1 MACPHV
7 AGTAALVIAS
17 GEGDVRPCLQQTADD
32 LGAPGKDNLYGYG
45 LVDADE
51 AAHSTG
57 NQAPVA
63 DAGADQTALV
73 DETVSFDGSGS
84 YDPDGTIVSYEWD
97 FDYDSTT
104 FTVDASGVDLTN
116 PSHIYDSEGPYT
128 VALRVEDDDGD
139 ISSISTATLKVTA
152 PDEQAPVIIDA
163 TGDIDGTTGEPV
175 TVSATITD
183 NVGVVSA
190 TVHYTP
196 IDGTETTASMIEGAS
211 DVWSADVPVDSDKVG
226 TITYYISAQDATP
239 NTARDPTTGTY
250 SITVA
255 DKDDPGPI
263 PDLSATAVAGG
274 NVELAWSSVTDNIGV
289 VSYNIYRGSSE
300 ITNVTGLKHIA
311 TTSGTTY
318 TDTSGTEG
326 TTYYYAVTAVDAVG
340 NEADASNSPSA
351 TPDATAP
358 AISGVDSSDV
368 TGTSA
373 TIIWTTAEA
382 SDSVVNYGATT
393 PIMKSTESNLAM
405 VTSHSVTLTGL
416 APKTLY
422 YYEVQ
427 STDAAGNTA
436 TDNNVGA
443 YYTFTTTAPT
453 NKMHI
458 DSIDMTTT
466 KYRDRGWY
474 TSATAT
480 VTVVDSA
487 GALVESATVVGQW
500 SGLTS
505 DTDSEATGSNG
516 EVALYSDF
524 VKSARGTFTFT
535 VETVAK
541 DGWTYEPSGNNE
553 NSIDA

>member
-1 MACPHV
+1 VDYPARYDSVIAVAATDSNDNRASWSSTGSAVELAAPGVSIKSTYLGGRYAIKSGTSMACPHV

-274 NVELAWSSVTDNIGV
+274 NVELAWSSVTTMLLPQ
-289 VSYNIYRGSSE
+289 SMQ
-300 ITNVTGLKHIA
+300 
-311 TTSGTTY
+311 
-318 TDTSGTEG
+318 
-326 TTYYYAVTAVDAVG
+326 
-340 NEADASNSPSA
+340 SA
-351 TPDATAP
+351 
-358 AISGVDSSDV
+358 
-368 TGTSA
+368 
-373 TIIWTTAEA
+373 
-382 SDSVVNYGATT
+382 
-393 PIMKSTESNLAM
+393 MRLM
-405 VTSHSVTLTGL
+405 L
-416 APKTLY
+416 
-422 YYEVQ
+422 
-427 STDAAGNTA
+427 
-436 TDNNVGA
+436 
-443 YYTFTTTAPT
+443 PT
-453 NKMHI
+453 VRVRHRMQQHQQ
-458 DSIDMTTT
+458 
-466 KYRDRGWY
+466 YQ
-474 TSATAT
+474 
-480 VTVVDSA
+480 
-487 GALVESATVVGQW
+487 E
-500 SGLTS
+500 
-505 DTDSEATGSNG
+505 
-516 EVALYSDF
+516 
-524 VKSARGTFTFT
+524 
-535 VETVAK
+535 
-541 DGWTYEPSGNNE
+541 
-553 NSIDA
+553 